1 MNMSRIIWGIVFLV
15 LAALLGVLSLT
26 LPADSLMFTVG
37 EENMPWVPAV
47 ILGILGFVFL
57 AAGVRGKQGA

>member
-1 MNMSRIIWGIVFLV
+1 
-15 LAALLGVLSLT
+15 
-26 LPADSLMFTVG
+26 MFTVG